1 MLGTVLLILSSFY
14 FEYAERVPAITNF
27 VCERN
32 VCTLIG
38 LASYACSSGKQTK
51 PVACQDFETNSIF
64 VVSMFMFQYYI
75 SKITFE
81 KGKIAKVI

>member
-1 MLGTVLLILSSFY
+1 MIIPHLLMVWQIEKY
-14 FEYAERVPAITNF
+14 VWNED
-27 VCERN
+27 
-32 VCTLIG
+32 TLYG
-38 LASYACSSGKQTK
+38 AMQWSQTK

-75 SKITFE
+75 SKTTFE

>member
-1 MLGTVLLILSSFY
+1 MMKTAFPV
-14 FEYAERVPAITNF
+14 N
-27 VCERN
+27 
-32 VCTLIG
+32 
-38 LASYACSSGKQTK
+38 QTK